1 MIGLSNVIGNQ
12 YLLPTKRQKSFT
24 ISVLCGAIVNLIL
37 NFIFIKKYE
46 AIGASIAT
54 VIAETTVV
62 AIQFICVRNEIKF
75 LEIIK
80 LGLKNLIASIIML
93 VIAILVEKI
102 LQNKSSYIVVLVQV
116 CSGVIAYFA
125 MLLILKDKFIMEIKD
140 KFIKKKRTIKI

>member
-1 MIGLSNVIGNQ
+1 
-12 YLLPTKRQKSFT
+12 
-24 ISVLCGAIVNLIL
+24 
-37 NFIFIKKYE
+37 
-46 AIGASIAT
+46 
-54 VIAETTVV
+54 
-62 AIQFICVRNEIKF
+62 
-75 LEIIK
+75 
-80 LGLKNLIASIIML
+80 ML